1 MEAQI
6 INIGNK
12 ITDVIQKNSN
22 KLSEIENIDKFLDNI
37 NLYRKE
43 INRRID
49 IVEKIDKLLLNLTW
63 FDANTLFE
71 EKIIKLLI
79 DDTKIFFK
87 MLLDTY
93 LIDKKYF
100 SNHKLFTKELK
111 ELEFAI
117 DDLKETITDVEYVFF
132 DFRKDKKI
140 NKLFKTV

>member
-22 KLSEIENIDKFLDNI
+22 KLSEIDNIDKFLDNI